1 MVRPLHQPQ
10 HIWIITVTHEAAGM
24 HSIKTADSYYTDL
37 NLAQKAAET
46 IIRLYLSE
54 YDEVKEGDVKAFV
67 GTKIMQNGGKVRYVV
82 RPEKVVRG
90 I

>member
-1 MVRPLHQPQ
+1 
-10 HIWIITVTHEAAGM
+10 M

-37 NLAQKAAET
+37 NLAQTAAET

-54 YDEVKEGDVKAFV
+54 YDEVKEGDVKAVV